1 MSDKHHLISNQIE
14 RSAQMGKKREK
25 EPKNLVRKWVIT
37 IGGFVVM
44 QIVFILTDGTF
55 LEANSNKLGD
65 VAYSI
70 VDSEFYYDWLIL
82 YVSPVFNIITL
93 LAVLHIIFHGT
104 KELVRISVPRRSS
117 N

>member
-1 MSDKHHLISNQIE
+1 M
-14 RSAQMGKKREK
+14 RKKREK
-25 EPKNLVRKWVIT
+25 GPRNLIRKWVIT

-55 LEANSNKLGD
+55 LEANSKKLGD
-65 VAYSI
+65 VACNI

-82 YVSPVFNIITL
+82 YVSPFFNIITL

-104 KELVRISVPRRSS
+104 KDLVRISIPKRSS

>member
-1 MSDKHHLISNQIE
+1 
-14 RSAQMGKKREK
+14 MGKKREK
-25 EPKNLVRKWVIT
+25 GSKNLVRKWVIT

-70 VDSEFYYDWLIL
+70 VDSKFFYDWLIL
-82 YVSPVFNIITL
+82 YVSPIFNIITL

-104 KELVRISVPRRSS
+104 KDLVRNSVPRRSS

>member
-1 MSDKHHLISNQIE
+1 
-14 RSAQMGKKREK
+14 MGKKREK
-25 EPKNLVRKWVIT
+25 GSKNLIRKWVIT

-55 LEANSNKLGD
+55 LEANSNKLTDGTFLEANSNKLGD

-70 VDSEFYYDWLIL
+70 VDSKFFYDWLIL
-82 YVSPVFNIITL
+82 YVSPIFNIITL

-104 KELVRISVPRRSS
+104 KDLVLISVPKRSS